1 MKHAKASFKVIVCVC
16 DQDSFKNLLSMVMK
30 SSRVTSFQFEFGQ
43 YMVGTAK
50 VPSLLKSLMKDLVL
64 YAYLFPC
71 KIKTNIR
78 EDVLGNNKLPSIIEH
93 NTSSFPEGRRL
104 YKNKIGLEAQA
115 EILKLIIYDGMV
127 CLSVFNRG
135 VLTHV
140 YLVSHIL
147 HIF

>member
-43 YMVGTAK
+43 YMVRTAK
-50 VPSLLKSLMKDLVL
+50 VPSLSKSLMKDLVL

-78 EDVLGNNKLPSIIEH
+78 ENVLGNNKLPSIIKH
-93 NTSSFPEGRRL
+93 NTSSFPEGRHL
-104 YKNKIGLEAQA
+104 YKNEINLEAQA
-115 EILKLIIYDGMV
+115 EILKLISYDGMV
-127 CLSVFNRG
+127 CLNVFNRG